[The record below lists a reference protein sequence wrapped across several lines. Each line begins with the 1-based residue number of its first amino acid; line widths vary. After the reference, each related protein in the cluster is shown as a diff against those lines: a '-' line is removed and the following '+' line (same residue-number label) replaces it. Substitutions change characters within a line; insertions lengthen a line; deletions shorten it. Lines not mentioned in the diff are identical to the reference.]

1 MIKYLENENMKD
13 IIKEGIYIVDF
24 YADWCGPCKMMGS
37 VLENMSATNI
47 LKINTDSHPDV
58 ASEYGIMN
66 IPTLLFF
73 KDGEEIKKT
82 VGFKTKEE
90 IQEILDQL

>member
-37 VLENMSATNI
+37 VLENMSAANI

-58 ASEYGIMN
+58 ASEYGIMM
-66 IPTLLFF
+66 
-73 KDGEEIKKT
+73 GKK
-82 VGFKTKEE
+82 
-90 IQEILDQL
+90 